1 MAVTRI
7 GQGKNLVMLHGW
19 GMNRSVFEPLAE
31 QLQQDFCCH
40 LIDLP
45 GFGERPHLPSGPE
58 LDLWLDA
65 ILGDVPESAHW
76 LGWSLGGLLV
86 QHAAYK
92 HPERVL
98 SQLLIA
104 TTPFFPACRQSRWRG
119 IQPQVLAQF
128 SEQLQADAR
137 LTIER
142 FLSIQA
148 MGSETVRQDVK
159 QLRRRIFS
167 LPEAHPQALA
177 DGLKL
182 LAAVDH
188 RQHAFPKA
196 SWLLGKQDA
205 LVPVALAKWLEQY
218 RPQDRVTVVPQ
229 ASHAPFISHL
239 EQTVSWIHQQ
249 VC

>member
-31 QLQQDFCCH
+31 QLKHDYCCY

-45 GFGERPHLPSGPE
+45 GFGERAHVPSGAE
-58 LDLWLDA
+58 LQLWLDA
-65 ILGDVPESAHW
+65 ILEDVPETAHW

-86 QHAAYK
+86 QYAAQN

-98 SQLLIA
+98 SQLLVA
-104 TTPFFPACRQSRWRG
+104 TTPYFPACRQSRWRG
-119 IQPQVLAQF
+119 IQPQVLTQF
-128 SEQLQADAR
+128 SEQLRADAK

-142 FLSIQA
+142 FLAIQA

-159 QLRRRIFS
+159 QLRQRIFS
-167 LPEAHPQALA
+167 LPDAHPQALA
-177 DGLKL
+177 DGLQL
-182 LAAVDH
+182 LADVDH
-188 RQHAFPKA
+188 READFPKA

-205 LVPVALAKWLEQY
+205 LVPVALEKWLQQY
-218 RPQDRVTVVPQ
+218 RPQDEVTVVAQ

-239 EQTVSWIHQQ
+239 ELAQEWVEQHT
-249 VC
+249 

>member
-7 GQGKNLVMLHGW
+7 GQGKHLVMLHGW

-31 QLQQDFCCH
+31 VLQQEYCCH

-45 GFGERPHLPSGPE
+45 GFGERAHCPAGAE
-58 LDLWLDA
+58 LDLWLNS
-65 ILGDVPESAHW
+65 ILEDVPAQAHW

-86 QHAAYK
+86 QHAAQS
-92 HPERVL
+92 HPEKVL

-104 TTPFFPACRQSRWRG
+104 TTPYFPACRQSRWRG

-128 SEQLQADAR
+128 SEQLEADAKA
-137 LTIER
+137 TIER

-159 QLRRRIFS
+159 QLKSRIFA
-167 LPEAHPQALA
+167 LPDAHPQALV
-177 DGLKL
+177 DGLQL
-182 LAAVDH
+182 LADVDH
-188 RQHAFPKA
+188 RSLADSKA

-205 LVPVALAKWLEQY
+205 LVPVALEKWLQQY
-218 RPQDRVTVVPQ
+218 RPDDQVTVFEH

-239 EQTVSWIHQQ
+239 ELTADWIRSQ
-249 VC
+249 V